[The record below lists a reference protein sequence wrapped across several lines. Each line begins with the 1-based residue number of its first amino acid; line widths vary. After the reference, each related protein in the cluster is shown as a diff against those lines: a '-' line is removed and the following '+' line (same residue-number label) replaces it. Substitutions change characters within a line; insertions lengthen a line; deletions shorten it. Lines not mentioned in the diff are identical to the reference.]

1 MKLNKSKM
9 MWYRKDI
16 AQRITHVRVTSG
28 LTLKEF
34 GRLFTSPVN
43 AGVVKKWESGV
54 NLPNDEHM
62 IEIAQ
67 IGNISL
73 PWLMY
78 GPDFENFQNHIL
90 PDVFQKL
97 EYLESELRKENISEI
112 DALET
117 SDVILE
123 ALETLKIDAWI
134 KNNQT
139 PPNTMASKYRLQ
151 QVMEIFLGNNPT
163 KIEVMQFNN
172 LFHQVTSFMTAKVEM
187 PNTYEDNLE
196 ILDSLLWLS
205 GNHPKDNYKNN
216 EIFRNVIDAD
226 GLDAHISKVSNH
238 LHDSIDI
245 IANKLREKYSN
256 KK

>member
-1 MKLNKSKM
+1 

-16 AQRITHVRVTSG
+16 AQRIAHVRVTSG

-34 GRLFTSPVN
+34 GKLFTSPVN

-117 SDVILE
+117 SVVILE
-123 ALETLKIDAWI
+123 ALETLKIDARI

-139 PPNTMASKYRLQ
+139 PPNAMVSKYRLQ
-151 QVMEIFLGNNPT
+151 QVMEIVLGNDPS
-163 KIEVMQFNN
+163 KLEIMQFNN
-172 LFHQVTSFMTAKVEM
+172 LFHQVTSFMTAKVET
-187 PNTYEDNLE
+187 PYTYEDNLE
-196 ILDSLLWLS
+196 ILDALHWLS
-205 GNHPKDNYKNN
+205 GNHPKIVYKDN
-216 EIFRNVIDAD
+216 EVFRNVIDAE
-226 GLDAHISKVSNH
+226 GLEVYIDKVTNRLHKNIDSVSN
-238 LHDSIDI
+238 
-245 IANKLREKYSN
+245 KLKEMYV
-256 KK
+256 KKDE